1 MIVLAGYLP
10 KISKKLINS
19 YEIINIH
26 PSLLPK
32 YGGKGYYGIHVHEAV
47 FENKENISGVT
58 IHHVNENLDDGD
70 IIIQK
75 EVDISTCKSAQEIA
89 DKILKIEHQSLK
101 EVIKKMEEE
110 N

>member
-1 MIVLAGYLP
+1 MRKIIFYLNDRL
-10 KISKKLINS
+10 KGQKYKYRKERKRQCL
-19 YEIINIH
+19 
-26 PSLLPK
+26 SL
-32 YGGKGYYGIHVHEAV
+32 